1 MTRDDRKKPKAW
13 RFDDPDV
20 AIGGEDEAAR
30 QAEGGGGARRVH
42 IEPEPEAIIEAA
54 DGATIPMGRR
64 RRIPWGSLFLGS
76 VFALLM
82 LGLTLWAEAL
92 VRDLFA
98 LAPWLGWLGLAL
110 ALIALA
116 AFVALLGRE
125 LSGLWRERRIEHL
138 RERAS
143 RALADDDADAAL
155 RVTDQLVALYARRPD
170 TARGRAELAQVAET
184 ILEARDRL
192 VIAERALLAEHDRR
206 ARREIAQLAKRVS
219 VVTAVS
225 PRAIIDIAFVLYA
238 AARLLGRISAIYG
251 GRPGLVGFLRLAR
264 AAINH
269 LAVTGGIAMGD
280 DLLQQVVGHGLAARL
295 STKLGEGVLNGAMT
309 ARFGLAA
316 IAVCRPLPFIAQPAP
331 KFSDVAGDL
340 FTRAREAAREGSG
353 ESGAAPR

>member
-30 QAEGGGGARRVH
+30 QAEGGGRARRVH
-42 IEPEPEAIIEAA
+42 IEREPDVIIEAA

-64 RRIPWGSLFLGS
+64 RRIPWGGLFLGS

-82 LGLTLWAEAL
+82 LALTLWAEGL

-98 LAPWLGWLGLAL
+98 LAPWLGWFGLGL
-110 ALIALA
+110 ALIALV
-116 AFVALLGRE
+116 AFIVLLARE
-125 LSGLWRERRIEHL
+125 LSGLLRERRIEDL
-138 RERAS
+138 RERAA
-143 RALADDDADAAL
+143 RALADDDADLARSVAH
-155 RVTDQLVALYARRPD
+155 QLAELYVRRPD
-170 TARGRAELAQVAET
+170 TARGRAEVERVADA

-192 VIAERALLAEHDRR
+192 VVAERALLAEHDRR
-206 ARREIAQLAKRVS
+206 ARREIAQMARRVS

-225 PRAIIDIAFVLYA
+225 PRAIIDIAFVIYVSV
-238 AARLLGRISAIYG
+238 RLLGRISAIYG
-251 GRPGLVGFLRLAR
+251 GRPGLVGFLRLSR

-280 DLLQQVVGHGLAARL
+280 DVLQQIVGHGLAARL

-309 ARFGLAA
+309 ARFGLAG

-340 FTRAREAAREGSG
+340 LSRAREAAQEGAG
-353 ESGAAPR
+353 EGRAAPR

>member
-1 MTRDDRKKPKAW
+1 MTRDNRNKPKAW

-20 AIGGEDEAAR
+20 AIGAGKEGAGQSENGPRAR
-30 QAEGGGGARRVH
+30 HVH
-42 IEPEPEAIIEAA
+42 IEPEPEAIMEAA
-54 DGATIPMGRR
+54 DGSAIPMGRR

-82 LGLTLWAEAL
+82 LGLTLWAERL

-98 LAPWLGWLGLAL
+98 LAPWLGWVGLAL

-116 AFVALLGRE
+116 AFIALLGRE

-138 RERAS
+138 REQAS
-143 RALADDDADAAL
+143 RALADDDPDAARL
-155 RVTDQLVALYARRPD
+155 VTVQLVALYARRPG
-170 TARGRAELAQVAET
+170 TARGRAEVERVAEA

-238 AARLLGRISAIYG
+238 AARLLGRISTIYG

-340 FTRAREAAREGSG
+340 FTRAREAAREGEGGSDG
-353 ESGAAPR
+353 LRR